1 MNRVDSLKRVP
12 ATIDEYNT
20 AYTGEILTRLE
31 GLRTAVKRGAPDATE
46 AIKYAMPTFVQNGN
60 LVHYAAF
67 KKHISLYPGSKASID
82 AFRDQLEAAAAKVG
96 DKGTIQFPND
106 KPLPY
111 PLVTDIV
118 KFRVREEAG
127 K

>member
-1 MNRVDSLKRVP
+1 MMDSSKKVP
-12 ATIDEYNT
+12 ASIDEYNA
-20 AYTGEILTRLE
+20 AYSGEVQSRLE
-31 GLRTAVKRGAPDATE
+31 GMRAAVKKGAPQAKE

-67 KKHISLYPGSKASID
+67 KKHISLFPGSNASID
-82 AFRDQLEAAAAKVG
+82 AFRAQLEASAAKIG

-106 KPLPY
+106 KPVPFD
-111 PLVTDIV
+111 LVTEIV
-118 KFRVREEAG
+118 RFRVREETG